1 MADPVTITETLATG
15 YSPAEA
21 QERLAA
27 HFGSRVVENAAG
39 TLVATSGSKIAIRL
53 LGAYLMPKEWMPT
66 KTTVEFAPSGRGCQ
80 ATVACSDNF
89 GFGIRTGM
97 RRRYEGLLRAK
108 LEEVRRVLPS

>member
-1 MADPVTITETLATG
+1 MAEPITITETVTTG

-21 QERLAA
+21 QQRLAT
-27 HFGSRVVENAAG
+27 HFGSKVVANTPG
-39 TLVATSGSKIAIRL
+39 TLVATSGSKVAIRL
-53 LGAYLMPKEWMPT
+53 LGAYLMPKAWMPT

-97 RRRYEGLLRAK
+97 RRRYQGLLRTK
-108 LEEVRRVLPS
+108 LQGIRHLLSS